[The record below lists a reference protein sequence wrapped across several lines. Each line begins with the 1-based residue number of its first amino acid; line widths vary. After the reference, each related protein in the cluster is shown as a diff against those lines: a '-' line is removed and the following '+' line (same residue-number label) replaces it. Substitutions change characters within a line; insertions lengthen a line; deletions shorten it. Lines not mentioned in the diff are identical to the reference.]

1 MRDTCNCPHTANC
14 GTGLSLCTCESPHH
28 NGDIGTAL
36 RKKARGCDRGQ
47 CCGCQMSVL
56 RTSSAREEIHQDN
69 STLHKGTQTKTASL
83 PLPSPGEKKKECW
96 GRGVGKGVREE
107 DTGRRVGV
115 RGQARSGK
123 ETCLAAEKPNASLG
137 MRTVMSGR
145 ETLTRC

>member
-1 MRDTCNCPHTANC
+1 M
-14 GTGLSLCTCESPHH
+14 SLCTCESPHR

-56 RTSSAREEIHQDN
+56 RTSSAREEICQDN

-83 PLPSPGEKKKECW
+83 PLPSPGGKKKNQTPKVCW
-96 GRGVGKGVREE
+96 GRGVGKGVGEE
-107 DTGRRVGV
+107 DTGRRVGA

-123 ETCLAAEKPNASLG
+123 ETCLAAEKPNASPS
-137 MRTVMSGR
+137 MRTAMSGK
-145 ETLTRC
+145 ETLTQC